1 VAIDQEL
8 LRGFSQVLRFIDLD
22 QSPQPG
28 PVVKIPTEA
37 LLRVYGISTN
47 WQKRCTLRT
56 DALFIELLPVSD
68 PAGYALCFGNGAV
81 IPLPQLPEGQKVRVL
96 RRSWAESLE
105 PEPALVHTK

>member
-1 VAIDQEL
+1 MDFL
-8 LRGFSQVLRFIDLD
+8 KYCGFIDLD

-56 DALFIELLPVSD
+56 EEDALFIELLPVSD
-68 PAGYALCFGNGAV
+68 PARYALCFGNGAV